1 MAGAEVAWPG
11 NVAGEAV
18 SCSGPLESNVLEGCC
33 EVDGN
38 EEGTVDDV
46 KLSGEEKT
54 LFVLGVGKTD
64 GENNSTISGEDEL
77 GISVA
82 WDDDPAGENVSCDAA
97 GDAEVVETTAGAGG
111 VTVLTGASVV
121 IGVKDTGLEKIL
133 PEVGAVV
140 IVGTTMPP
148 GVTVDTG
155 TALGASNN
163 PGSVGCGFI
172 GAVVL

>member
-1 MAGAEVAWPG
+1 VTRIGVDVATELTEPDEIPG
-11 NVAGEAV
+11 VED
-18 SCSGPLESNVLEGCC
+18 SEPENVLARVGAFVGAVVKPVVAVVVGIKEI
-33 EVDGN
+33 
-38 EEGTVDDV
+38 GT
-46 KLSGEEKT
+46 
-54 LFVLGVGKTD
+54 
-64 GENNSTISGEDEL
+64 L
-77 GISVA
+77 GINPNAGSVGLVVTVVLVA